1 MPGINWIVQKFSI
14 NGRWGSPPDI
24 ARKKNHSIFRV
35 SCYCSVRWI
44 LLTFVI
50 VFSLSHAAWRYFEI
64 YMLLLDLSLGFMF
77 RLHHSQ
83 LSRSCIFHPSLSL
96 VAGSYLYSPSWPRI
110 EIEITR
116 LICSLLWSARLSL
129 LKSTKSGS
137 VFTHWVF
144 FSLIFSSQYCYMA
157 WLDRFKI
164 RWNRNHSSD
173 TLLLQL
179 SMLEARP

>member
-1 MPGINWIVQKFSI
+1 MLCH
-14 NGRWGSPPDI
+14 
-24 ARKKNHSIFRV
+24 HSIFRV

-50 VFSLSHAAWRYFEI
+50 VFPCRMQPDGILKYIS
-64 YMLLLDLSLGFMF
+64 MLLLDLSLGFMF

-96 VAGSYLYSPSWPRI
+96 VAGSYLYSPSWPRIEIEI

-164 RWNRNHSSD
+164 R
-173 TLLLQL
+173 LKVK
-179 SMLEARP
+179 